1 MQKKERAAQFVGQEY
16 AIHVTGR
23 SLQVTEAMKNYAIE
37 KVQKI
42 EKFTDRI
49 IDVNITMDIQKLNHR
64 VEIML
69 SACGTKIR
77 SHATTTDMYVSIDQA
92 VDRLETQ
99 IRRYLSRLH
108 DHHAITHE
116 EQALIVHV
124 LESLTDGETGEIE
137 EINNEIQV
145 EASERLNAM
154 YAPRKLVRQEMLP
167 VKTLSI
173 EDAIMKMDLSQDPFL
188 LFKGEHNRKLN
199 VIYRQE
205 DGNYAV
211 VVPEIK

>member
-1 MQKKERAAQFVGQEY
+1 MQKKERAVQYVGQEY

-37 KVQKI
+37 KVQKV

-49 IDVNITMDIQKLNHR
+49 IDVNIAMDIQKLDHR
-64 VEIML
+64 VDITL

-77 SHATTTDMYVSIDQA
+77 SHAVTTDMYVSIDQA
-92 VDRLETQ
+92 VDRLEKQ
-99 IRRYLSRLH
+99 IQRYLSRLH
-108 DHHAITHE
+108 EHHSITHE

-124 LESLTDGETGEIE
+124 IESLTEGEKSDIE
-137 EINNEIQV
+137 DINNELQV
-145 EASERLNAM
+145 EERERLNAV
-154 YAPRKLVRQEMLP
+154 YSPSKIVSQEMLP

-173 EDAIMKMDLSQDPFL
+173 DEAIMKMDLSQDPFL

-199 VIYRQE
+199 VIYRRE

-211 VVPEIK
+211 VVPDIK